1 MPGQI
6 RMTTAFMFAG
16 ASLMIMASNVQAQA
30 YPARPIR
37 LVLPFAPGGGTDA
50 LARIIGP
57 KLGDQFGQ
65 LLVIDNRPGAAG
77 NIAADIVAKAAPDG
91 YTIFL
96 GSSMLTT
103 NKSLFTR
110 LPFDPVK
117 DFAPVTHLGTGQYFL
132 VVHPS
137 VPAKNVTDLIALAKA
152 KPGGL
157 NYASPGI
164 GVAAQ
169 LAAELLK
176 LRAGI
181 DMVHVAYKGGGPAA
195 TAVLAG
201 EAQVWFGTVASSLSY
216 VKAGR
221 LKPLAVTSL
230 RRSKLAPEV
239 PTLDESGLPGF
250 NVTTWDCFV
259 VPAKTPV
266 AVITRIH
273 DETVKVLQMPDVRER
288 IVSIVGYEPT
298 GTTPSQLAD
307 FLRAETAMW
316 AKVIKEANIHAD

>member
-1 MPGQI
+1 
-6 RMTTAFMFAG
+6 MTTRLIVNAAAHAAAILMLIAG
-16 ASLMIMASNVQAQA
+16 NAAGQS
-30 YPARPIR
+30 YPTKSIR

-57 KLGDQFGQ
+57 RLGEEMGQ
-65 LLVIDNRPGAAG
+65 VFVIDNRPGAAG
-77 NIAADIVAKAAPDG
+77 NIAADIVAKSAPDG
-91 YTIFL
+91 YTVFL

-103 NKSLFTR
+103 NKSLFSKAS
-110 LPFDPVK
+110 FDPVR

-132 VVHPS
+132 VVHPA
-137 VPAKNVTDLIALAKA
+137 VPAKNVAELIALAKA

-164 GVAAQ
+164 GVAAH

-176 LRAGI
+176 IRAGI
-181 DMVHVAYKGGGPAA
+181 DMVHIAYKGGGPAA

-221 LKPLAVTSL
+221 LRPLAVTSL
-230 RRSKLAPEV
+230 QRSGLAPEV
-239 PTLDESGLPGF
+239 PTLDESGLRGF

-259 VPAKTPV
+259 VPAGTPQ

-273 DETVKVLQMPDVRER
+273 DETVKVLRMPDVRER
-288 IVSIVGYEPT
+288 IISVVGYEPT
-298 GTTPSQLAD
+298 GTTPAQLAE

-316 AKVIKEANIHAD
+316 AKVIKDANIRAD